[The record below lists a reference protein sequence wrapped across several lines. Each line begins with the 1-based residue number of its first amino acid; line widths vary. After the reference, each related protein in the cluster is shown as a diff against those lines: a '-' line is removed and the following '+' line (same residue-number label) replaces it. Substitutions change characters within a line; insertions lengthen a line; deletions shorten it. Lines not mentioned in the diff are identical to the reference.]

1 MSIRTRAGALLAGG
15 ALVASGLALAGPTP
29 VASAADNPSPEAAA
43 AAAWLKAQLAD
54 GLLSGNVGQTVDF
67 GLSALASGTDT
78 PELLAQLGAG
88 IETKHADIAAGS
100 PTLVAE
106 VVTFQAQV
114 GGADS
119 GFVQKVA
126 DATDATG
133 KFDGGQ
139 AYQQVW
145 GVSALHAAGNA
156 EDVAAAGYL
165 RADQCTSGAWGYGT
179 ACSDG
184 TDYDTT
190 ARAVLALLPF
200 DEDAQVS
207 AAIDKA
213 VAWLESELAPD
224 GGIGESMW
232 TPVNTQST
240 GLVAW
245 ALGEAGSPAAAKAA
259 SYVAAR
265 QLVRITGCASP
276 LDPEHGAIAYGDE
289 DLKQARAAGK
299 IDPAD
304 RGYQW
309 IWPSAQALAGLAYLG
324 NPVSGRVYGPTGYV
338 RAGTTVTVRSTGLR
352 AAQPAC
358 LAGFGNARAIAG
370 PGYAKVTLPAATG
383 NRVLALRWLGGGV
396 TTTITT
402 LGAKTFRPKVR
413 STRVKRGGLQV
424 VTVTG
429 LAPAERF
436 TVRYA
441 GRAIRTATATSTG
454 VARVSFRVGR
464 VKGLKSVVV
473 LGQFSNR
480 RGTTTFRV
488 VR

>member
-15 ALVASGLALAGPTP
+15 ALVASGLTLAGPTP
-29 VASAADNPSPEAAA
+29 GAHAADNPSPEALAA
-43 AAAWLKAQLAD
+43 TAWLKAQLVD
-54 GLLSGNVGQTVDF
+54 GLLSGNVAQTVDF
-67 GLSALASGTDT
+67 GLSTLASATDT

-88 IETKHADIAAGS
+88 IESKHDAIAAGG

-114 GGADS
+114 GSADS
-119 GFVQKVA
+119 GFAQTVA

-133 KFDGGQ
+133 KFDSGQ

-145 GVSALHAAGNA
+145 GVSALHATGNA
-156 EDVAAAGYL
+156 EADAAVAYL
-165 RADQCTSGAWGYGT
+165 RGDQCASGAWGFGT
-179 ACSDG
+179 ACGDG

-200 DEDAQVS
+200 DEDPQVS

-224 GGIGESMW
+224 GGIGESPY
-232 TPVNTQST
+232 TPINTQST

-245 ALGEAGSPAAAKAA
+245 ALGEAASPGAARAA
-259 SYVAAR
+259 SFVAAR

-276 LDPEHGAIAYGDE
+276 LDAEHGAIAYSDE
-289 DLKQARAAGK
+289 DVKQARTDGK

-309 IWPSAQALAGLAYLG
+309 IWPSAQALAGLAYLSD
-324 NPVSGRVYGPTGYV
+324 PVAGRVYGPTGYV

-352 AAQPAC
+352 TGQPAC

-370 PGYAKVTLPAATG
+370 PGYATVKLPAATG

-396 TTTITT
+396 TTTIKT

-413 STRVKRGGLQV
+413 GARVKRGGLQV

-441 GRAIRTATATSTG
+441 GRTVRTATATSTG

-464 VKGLKSVVV
+464 VKGLKSAVV
-473 LGQFSNR
+473 LGQFSDR